1 MYLLRRNEINIMKTY
16 QIPTNLNINHLRE
29 EFKKNIES
37 LKADNSDVKKIDRTR
52 YTYKK
57 SGQL

>member
-1 MYLLRRNEINIMKTY
+1 MKTY